1 MRAVM
6 SVGSVGDVRALLPK
20 GAMDLVQVMPAAWAG
35 LLSRS
40 GVGADLSDTYDNIWT
55 RAV

>member
-1 MRAVM
+1 
-6 SVGSVGDVRALLPK
+6 
-20 GAMDLVQVMPAAWAG
+20 MDLVQVMPAAWAG